1 MGPNGGTIVPPVIS
15 VENLTKRYRNLQRSD
30 RAALRGLTLEVPPGE
45 IYGFLGP
52 NGAGKTTAI
61 KLLLG
66 LIRPTAGRGTVL
78 GHPLGSVEA
87 RRRLGFLPESPYFYE
102 YLRGEELLQYY
113 GSLFR
118 LPDRIRRER
127 VEGLLRLVGLWEHR
141 RLAVRKYSR
150 GMLQRL
156 GLAQALINDPEL
168 VILDEP
174 AGGLDPIGRRE
185 MRDVLLQLRE
195 RGKTVFLSSHILA
208 EVETVCDRVAILN
221 RGELVAVGRIGDLLG
236 GSREMELTIHGANG
250 ALDRHIEAIPGATI
264 HHGTDATVVIVPEQR
279 FVYPIIDVI
288 RETGG
293 QIVSLGAKRER
304 LEDLFV
310 KLVGQPDGG
319 TDRAVDPGGGE
330 SGPRYAARFDGGAA

>member
-1 MGPNGGTIVPPVIS
+1 MQPAIS
-15 VENLTKRYRNLQRSD
+15 VHNLAKCYRNPQHPD
-30 RAALRGLTLEVPPGE
+30 RAALRSLTLDVPPGE

-52 NGAGKTTAI
+52 NGAGKTTTI

-66 LIRPTAGRGTVL
+66 LIRPTDGGGTVL

-87 RRRLGFLPESPYFYE
+87 KRRVGFLPESPYFYE
-102 YLRGEELLQYY
+102 YLRGDELLHYY
-113 GSLFR
+113 GSLFG
-118 LPDRIRRER
+118 LADRVRRER
-127 VEGLLRLVGLWEHR
+127 VDTLLVLVGLSDQR
-141 RLAVRKYSR
+141 RLNVGKYSR

-156 GLAQALINDPEL
+156 GLAQALINDPDL

-185 MRDVLLQLRE
+185 MRDILLALRE

-221 RGELVAVGRIGDLLG
+221 RGDLVVVGRIGDLLAG
-236 GSREMELTIHGANG
+236 TREMELTIHGANG
-250 ALDRHIEAIPGATI
+250 SLSRHIETIPGATI
-264 HHGTDATVVIVPEQR
+264 HHGTDATVVVVPEQR
-279 FVYPIIDVI
+279 FVYPIIDLV

-304 LEDLFV
+304 LEDVFV
-310 KLVGQPDGG
+310 KLVGGRDEGATVASPAGSNGG
-319 TDRAVDPGGGE
+319 TA
-330 SGPRYAARFDGGAA
+330 

>member
-1 MGPNGGTIVPPVIS
+1 MPPVIS
-15 VENLTKRYRNLQRSD
+15 VNNLTKRYRNPSGGD
-30 RAALRGLTLEVPPGE
+30 RAALVGLTLDVTPGE

-52 NGAGKTTAI
+52 NGAGKTTTL

-66 LIRPTAGRGTVL
+66 LIFPTAGGGTIL
-78 GHPLGSVEA
+78 GAPLGSVQA

-102 YLRGEELLQYY
+102 YLRGDELLDYYGRLFGLGAAERRQRVEELLKL
-113 GSLFR
+113 S
-118 LPDRIRRER
+118 
-127 VEGLLRLVGLWEHR
+127 GLWESR

-185 MRDVLLQLRE
+185 MRDILLQLRE

-208 EVETVCDRVAILN
+208 EVEMICDRVAILH
-221 RGELVAVGRIGDLLG
+221 RGQLLAVGRIGDLLAE
-236 GSREMELTIHGANG
+236 SREMELTVHG
-250 ALDRHIEAIPGATI
+250 LDGTLTKRLEGIPGATVR
-264 HHGTDATVVIVPEQR
+264 HGTDSTVVVLPEQR
-279 FVYPIIDVI
+279 FVYQAI
-288 RETGG
+288 ETVKQAGG
-293 QIVSLGAKRER
+293 QIVSLTAKRER

-310 KLVGQPDGG
+310 KLIGS
-319 TDRAVDPGGGE
+319 RE
-330 SGPRYAARFDGGAA
+330 GGAAA

>member
-1 MGPNGGTIVPPVIS
+1 MTEPRHAGAIAVPPVIS
-15 VENLTKRYRNLQRSD
+15 VNNLTKRYRNPSGGD
-30 RAALRGLTLEVPPGE
+30 RAALVGLTLDVAPGE

-52 NGAGKTTAI
+52 NGAGKTTTI

-66 LIRPTAGRGTVL
+66 LIFPTAGGGTIL
-78 GHPLGSVEA
+78 GAPLGSVQA

-102 YLRGEELLQYY
+102 YLRGDELLDYYGRLFGLGAAERRQRVEELLKL
-113 GSLFR
+113 S
-118 LPDRIRRER
+118 
-127 VEGLLRLVGLWEHR
+127 GLWESR

-185 MRDVLLQLRE
+185 MRDILLQLRE

-208 EVETVCDRVAILN
+208 EVELICDRVAIVH
-221 RGELVAVGRIGDLLG
+221 RGQLLAVGRIGDLLAE
-236 GSREMELTIHGANG
+236 SREMELTVHG
-250 ALDRHIEAIPGATI
+250 LDGTLTKRLEGIPGATVR
-264 HHGTDATVVIVPEQR
+264 HGTDSTVVVLPEQR
-279 FVYPIIDVI
+279 FVYQAI
-288 RETGG
+288 ETVKQAGG
-293 QIVSLGAKRER
+293 QIVSLTAKRER

-310 KLVGQPDGG
+310 KLIGS
-319 TDRAVDPGGGE
+319 RE
-330 SGPRYAARFDGGAA
+330 GGAAA

>member
-1 MGPNGGTIVPPVIS
+1 LAPVIS
-15 VENLTKRYRNLQRSD
+15 VDNLTKRYRNPHGGD
-30 RAALRGLTLEVPPGE
+30 KAALNGLTLEVPAGE

-52 NGAGKTTAI
+52 NGAGKTTTI

-66 LIRPTAGRGTVL
+66 LIAPTAGTGTVL
-78 GHPLGSVEA
+78 GSPLGSVEA

-102 YLRGEELLQYY
+102 FVRGEELLDYY
-113 GSLFR
+113 ARLFG
-118 LPDRIRRER
+118 LPESVRRQR
-127 VEGLLRLVGLWEHR
+127 VESLLKTVGLWESR
-141 RLAVRKYSR
+141 RLTIRKYSR

-156 GLAQALINDPEL
+156 GLAQALINDPDL

-208 EVETVCDRVAILN
+208 EVEMVCNRIAILHLG
-221 RGELVAVGRIGDLLG
+221 RLVAVGRIGDLLAE
-236 GSREMELTIHGANG
+236 SREMELTVHGVDGRLAQHLEG
-250 ALDRHIEAIPGATI
+250 IPGVTVRR
-264 HHGTDATVVIVPEQR
+264 GTDATVVVLPEQR
-279 FVYPIIDVI
+279 LVYQAIQTVRDA
-288 RETGG
+288 GG

-310 KLVGQPDGG
+310 KLVGRTNGG
-319 TDRAVDPGGGE
+319 TP
-330 SGPRYAARFDGGAA
+330 

>member
-1 MGPNGGTIVPPVIS
+1 VQPVIS
-15 VENLTKRYRNLQRSD
+15 VQNLTKRYRNPQRSD
-30 RAALRGLTLEVPPGE
+30 RAALLGLTLDVPPGE

-52 NGAGKTTAI
+52 NGAGKTTTI

-66 LIRPTAGRGTVL
+66 LIRPTGGSGTVL
-78 GHPLGSVEA
+78 GCPLGSVEA

-102 YLRGEELLQYY
+102 YLRGDELLHYY
-113 GSLFR
+113 ASLFG

-127 VEGLLRLVGLWEHR
+127 VERLLRLVGLWEHR
-141 RLAVRKYSR
+141 LLAVRKYSR

-156 GLAQALINDPEL
+156 GLAQALVNDPDL

-185 MRDVLLQLRE
+185 MRDVLLHLRD

-208 EVETVCDRVAILN
+208 EVETVCDRVAILH
-221 RGELVAVGRIGDLLG
+221 RGELVVVGRIGDLLAE
-236 GSREMELTIHGANG
+236 SHEMELTVHGANG
-250 ALDRHIEAIPGATI
+250 ALGRHIEAIPGATI
-264 HHGTDATVVIVPEQR
+264 HHGTDATVVVVPEQR
-279 FVYPIIDVI
+279 FVYPIIDLI

-293 QIVSLGAKRER
+293 QVVSLGAKRER

-310 KLVGQPDGG
+310 KLVGE
-319 TDRAVDPGGGE
+319 RE
-330 SGPRYAARFDGGAA
+330 GGAA

>member
-1 MGPNGGTIVPPVIS
+1 MTEPRDAGAMAVPPVIS
-15 VENLTKRYRNLQRSD
+15 VNNLTKRYRNPSGGD
-30 RAALRGLTLEVPPGE
+30 RAALVGLTLDVAPGE

-52 NGAGKTTAI
+52 NGAGKTTTI

-66 LIRPTAGRGTVL
+66 LIFPTAGSGMML
-78 GHPLGSVEA
+78 GAPLGSVAA

-102 YLRGEELLQYY
+102 YLRGDELLDYY
-113 GSLFR
+113 GRLFG
-118 LPDRIRRER
+118 LAAAERRTR
-127 VEGLLRLVGLWEHR
+127 VEDLLKLTGLWENR

-185 MRDVLLQLRE
+185 MRDILLQLRD

-208 EVETVCDRVAILN
+208 EVEMICDTVAILH
-221 RGELVAVGRIGDLLG
+221 RGQLLAVGRIGDLLAD
-236 GSREMELTIHGANG
+236 SREMELTVHG
-250 ALDRHIEAIPGATI
+250 LDGTLTKRLEGIPGAVI
-264 HHGTDATVVIVPEQR
+264 RHGADSTVVVLPEQR
-279 FVYPIIDVI
+279 FVYQAI
-288 RETGG
+288 ETVKQAGG
-293 QIVSLGAKRER
+293 QIVSLTAKRER

-310 KLVGQPDGG
+310 KLIGS
-319 TDRAVDPGGGE
+319 RE
-330 SGPRYAARFDGGAA
+330 GGAA

>member
-1 MGPNGGTIVPPVIS
+1 MQPAIS
-15 VENLTKRYRNLQRSD
+15 VQNLTKRYRNPQRSD
-30 RAALRGLTLEVPPGE
+30 RAALRGLTLDVPRGE

-52 NGAGKTTAI
+52 NGAGKTTTI

-66 LIRPTAGRGTVL
+66 LIRPTAGSGTVL

-102 YLRGEELLQYY
+102 YLRGEELLDYY
-113 GSLFR
+113 GSLFG
-118 LPDRIRRER
+118 LPDRLRRER
-127 VEGLLRLVGLWEHR
+127 VDGLLRLVGLAEHR

-156 GLAQALINDPEL
+156 GLAQALVNDPDL

-185 MRDVLLQLRE
+185 MRDILLALRD

-221 RGELVAVGRIGDLLG
+221 RGDVVAVGRVGELLAQG
-236 GSREMELTIHGANG
+236 REMELTIHGANG
-250 ALDRHIEAIPGATI
+250 ALGRQLEGIPGATV
-264 HHGTDATVVIVPEQR
+264 HHGTDATVVVVPEQR
-279 FVYPIIDVI
+279 FVYPIIDAV

-310 KLVGQPDGG
+310 KLVGQ
-319 TDRAVDPGGGE
+319 RE
-330 SGPRYAARFDGGAA
+330 GGAA

>member
-1 MGPNGGTIVPPVIS
+1 LHAISIGTTHGGQTVQPAIS
-15 VENLTKRYRNLQRSD
+15 VHDLAKRYRSVQRSD
-30 RAALRGLTLEVPPGE
+30 RAALLGLTLDVPPGE

-52 NGAGKTTAI
+52 NGAGKTTTI

-66 LIRPTAGRGTVL
+66 LIRPTGGGGTVL

-87 RRRLGFLPESPYFYE
+87 RRRVGFLPESPYFYE
-102 YLRGEELLQYY
+102 YLRGDELLHYY
-113 GSLFR
+113 GSLFG
-118 LPDRIRRER
+118 LADRVRRQR
-127 VEGLLRLVGLWEHR
+127 VDTLLRLVGLWDQR
-141 RLAVRKYSR
+141 RLSVRKYSR

-156 GLAQALINDPEL
+156 GLAQALVNDPDL

-185 MRDVLLQLRE
+185 MRDILLGLRE

-221 RGELVAVGRIGDLLG
+221 RGELVVVGRIGALLAG
-236 GSREMELTIHGANG
+236 GREMELTIHGANG
-250 ALDRHIEAIPGATI
+250 SLARHIEAIPGATI
-264 HHGTDATVVIVPEQR
+264 HHGTDATVVVVPEQR
-279 FVYPIIDVI
+279 FVYPIIDLV

-304 LEDLFV
+304 LEDVFV
-310 KLVGQPDGG
+310 KLVGAREDGTARSDGG
-319 TDRAVDPGGGE
+319 GT
-330 SGPRYAARFDGGAA
+330 

>member
-1 MGPNGGTIVPPVIS
+1 VQAAIS
-15 VENLTKRYRNLQRSD
+15 VENLSKRYRAAHRPD
-30 RAALRGLTLEVPPGE
+30 CAALRGLTLEVPAGD

-52 NGAGKTTAI
+52 NGAGKTTTI

-66 LIRPTAGRGTVL
+66 LIRPTAGTGAVL
-78 GHPLGSVEA
+78 GHRLGSVEA
-87 RRRLGFLPESPYFYE
+87 RRRVGFLPESPYFYE
-102 YLRGEELLQYY
+102 YLRGDELLHYY
-113 GSLFR
+113 GALFG
-118 LPDRIRRER
+118 LPEHVRRER
-127 VEGLLRLVGLWEHR
+127 VEALLRLVGLWDQR

-156 GLAQALINDPEL
+156 GLAQALINDPDL

-185 MRDVLLQLRE
+185 MRDILLGLRE

-221 RGELVAVGRIGDLLG
+221 RGELVAVGRIGELLAG
-236 GSREMELTIHGANG
+236 GREMELTVQGANG
-250 ALDRHIEAIPGATI
+250 ALGRHIAAIPGATI
-264 HHGTDATVVIVPEQR
+264 RHGTDATVIVVPEQR
-279 FVYPIIDVI
+279 YIYPIIDLL

-304 LEDLFV
+304 LEDVFV
-310 KLVGQPDGG
+310 KLVGAG
-319 TDRAVDPGGGE
+319 A
-330 SGPRYAARFDGGAA
+330 SPRGDAA

>member
-1 MGPNGGTIVPPVIS
+1 MQAAIS
-15 VENLTKRYRNLQRSD
+15 VQNLTKRYRNPQQSD
-30 RAALRGLTLEVPPGE
+30 RAALVDLTLDVPPGE

-52 NGAGKTTAI
+52 NGAGKTTTI
-61 KLLLG
+61 QLLLG
-66 LIRPTAGRGTVL
+66 LIRPSSGGGAVL

-102 YLRGEELLQYY
+102 YLRGDELLHYY
-113 GSLFR
+113 GSLFG
-118 LPDRIRRER
+118 LPHGIRRER

-156 GLAQALINDPEL
+156 GLAQALVNDPDL

-185 MRDVLLQLRE
+185 MRDVLLQLRD

-208 EVETVCDRVAILN
+208 EVETVCDRVAILH
-221 RGELVAVGRIGDLLG
+221 RGELLTVGRIGDLLG
-236 GSREMELTIHGANG
+236 ASREMELTIHGANG
-250 ALDRHIEAIPGATI
+250 SLGRHVEAIPGATI
-264 HHGTDATVVIVPEQR
+264 HHGTDATVVVVPEQR
-279 FVYPIIDVI
+279 FVYPIIDLI

-293 QIVSLGAKRER
+293 QVVSLGAKRER

-310 KLVGQPDGG
+310 KLI
-319 TDRAVDPGGGE
+319 GE
-330 SGPRYAARFDGGAA
+330 RDGGADRALVSGGGGAGRHSRMPSAGGAA